1 MDSAS
6 QADDQT
12 LLIKSGFY
20 TLLYFRQSI
29 SNLRLLHFFF
39 VSFPNIFFHLCYYYY
54 YFTLLP
60 VFHFLLPSLVTCLL
74 HVVIVLTTLLWL

>member
-1 MDSAS
+1 MTKLYSLKAAFIRCFTSVNLYQILDYCTFFLFLS
-6 QADDQT
+6 QT
-12 LLIKSGFY
+12 FSFI
-20 TLLYFRQSI
+20 
-29 SNLRLLHFFF
+29 FFF
-39 VSFPNIFFHLCYYYY
+39 CYYYY